1 MTELSFLG
9 LAMAD
14 SLNPFSIAAMAYL
27 LTTDRPMARGTVFIL
42 GTLVVYIPF
51 GIMLVEGWTAV
62 LAALVPLLPVW
73 AVGTALVVAGLCCV
87 GFALWS
93 WMKPGG
99 RGGAM
104 PLSDRL
110 TLPATAAFAVAS
122 TLADA
127 PTAVPYFAAAT
138 LAPLLAEGRVGVYLW
153 VVVYCLI
160 YVAPLVLLLAM
171 RVWFGGRAERSLG
184 RVRTAV
190 DWSFRYL
197 LPPVLIVVGFW
208 LGYVGVLRLM

>member
-9 LAMAD
+9 LALAD
-14 SLNPFSIAAMAYL
+14 ALNPFSIAAMAYL
-27 LTTDRPMARGTVFIL
+27 LTTDRPIARGTVFIL
-42 GTLVVYIPF
+42 GTLAVYVPF
-51 GIMLVEGWTAV
+51 GTMLVEGWTAV
-62 LAALVPLLPVW
+62 LAALVPLLPAW
-73 AVGTALVVAGLCCV
+73 AVGTALIVAGLSCV

-93 WMKPGG
+93 WMKPGDG
-99 RGGAM
+99 NGAM

-138 LAPLLAEGRVGVYLW
+138 LAPLLAEGRVGEYLW
-153 VVVYCLI
+153 VVLYCLI
-160 YVAPLVLLLAM
+160 YVTPLVLLLAL
-171 RVWFGGRAERSLG
+171 RVWFGDRAERSLG
-184 RVRTAV
+184 RVRMAV

-197 LPPVLIVVGFW
+197 LPPVLAVVGIW
-208 LGYVGVLRLM
+208 LGLLGLARLI

>member
-1 MTELSFLG
+1 MTELTFLG
-9 LAMAD
+9 LALAD
-14 SLNPFSIAAMAYL
+14 ALNPFSIAAMAYL

-42 GTLVVYIPF
+42 GTLAVYIPF

-62 LAALVPLLPVW
+62 LAALVPLLPAW
-73 AVGTALVVAGLCCV
+73 ALGTALVVAGLSCI

-93 WMKPGG
+93 WIKPGG
-99 RGGAM
+99 RNGAM

-122 TLADA
+122 TFADA

-138 LAPLLAEGRVGVYLW
+138 LAPLLAEGRVGEYLW
-153 VVVYCLI
+153 LVLYCLI
-160 YVAPLVLLLAM
+160 YVAPLILLLAL
-171 RVWFGGRAERSLG
+171 RVWFGDRAERSLG

-197 LPPVLIVVGFW
+197 LPPVSVVVGIW
-208 LGYVGVLRLM
+208 LGLLGLARLI